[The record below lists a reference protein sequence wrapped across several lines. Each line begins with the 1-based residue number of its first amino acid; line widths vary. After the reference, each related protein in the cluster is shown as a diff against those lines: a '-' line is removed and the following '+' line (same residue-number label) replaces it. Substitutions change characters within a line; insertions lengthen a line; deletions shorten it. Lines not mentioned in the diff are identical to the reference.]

1 VPKSYVRVNVETGRK
16 NLQLLEALQEHDD
29 VQEVH
34 ANIDLPEELTGE
46 DV

>member
-1 VPKSYVRVNVETGRK
+1 VDTGRK

-34 ANIDLPEELTGE
+34 ANIDLPEELARE
-46 DV
+46 NA